1 MKTKTLISTAV
12 SILVLASC
20 AGGGDILT
28 DIYEDSATVAV
39 AEGSP
44 NEMSV
49 SVTIEYPAGGVPAE
63 AADRMT
69 SAILKEALG
78 ADTGVVAE
86 AVEHYISTVSEEYR
100 SECSDLAED
109 FNGLEELVGALCWE
123 RQVSVLYH
131 GSHNG
136 ISSFSAITYDYS
148 GGAHGSTVERCL
160 NFRLSDGSPVTETDL
175 FIDGYADT
183 LSGLLSARLGM
194 AFSNPE
200 DYDALFIK
208 DIEPNGNFLVSEEGI
223 TYVYGQYEIGPYSL
237 GTIEVS
243 LAWEELEGLL
253 R

>member
-1 MKTKTLISTAV
+1 MVLGCSFL
-12 SILVLASC
+12 SRPLV
-20 AGGGDILT
+20 
-28 DIYEDSATVAV
+28 
-39 AEGSP
+39 
-44 NEMSV
+44 
-49 SVTIEYPAGGVPAE
+49 
-63 AADRMT
+63 
-69 SAILKEALG
+69 
-78 ADTGVVAE
+78 VVK
-86 AVEHYISTVSEEYR
+86 
-100 SECSDLAED
+100 AED
-109 FNGLEELVGALCWE
+109 ITLPDNPSYSIVERELLMF
-123 RQVSVLYH
+123 
-131 GSHNG
+131 HNEFYG

>member
-1 MKTKTLISTAV
+1 MASL
-12 SILVLASC
+12 LMLASC
-20 AGGGDILT
+20 AGGGNILT

-78 ADTGVVAE
+78 ADTGDVAE

-100 SECSDLAED
+100 SECADLAED

-160 NFRLSDGSPVTETDL
+160 NFRLSDGSPVRETDL